1 MYFFSTLVIN
11 CIPIVFA
18 SSGIKVSINR
28 FGVVYVTGE
37 AKPELKS
44 SVCTGQYQMVL
55 ISPEL
60 LVENRYWRKMLTS
73 AVYTTRLKAFV
84 IDEAHCVAKW

>member
-1 MYFFSTLVIN
+1 MGLD
-11 CIPIVFA
+11 
-18 SSGIKVSINR
+18 
-28 FGVVYVTGE
+28 VVYVTGE
-37 AKPELKS
+37 ATPELKS

-73 AVYTTRLKAFV
+73 AVYTTRLIAIV
-84 IDEAHCVAKW
+84 NEAYYSKRICCMGGGGGGGRRGKRKVGRCL

>member
-1 MYFFSTLVIN
+1 MYLH
-11 CIPIVFA
+11 PQA
-18 SSGIKVSINR
+18 SKFKSMGLD
-28 FGVVYVTGE
+28 VVYVTGE
-37 AKPELKS
+37 ATPELKS
-44 SVCTGQYQMVL
+44 SVCTGQYLMVL
-55 ISPEL
+55 ISPKL